1 MWSRPALLLWV
12 SVRIRNGAGKRG
24 FALWLPV
31 PLFLLGGLADMTE
44 DIFAVLRLFPAVRR
58 KLRDCPDPAELLRAV
73 SAALRSAGPADLADI
88 DVEKDGRRVAVKCL
102 LR

>member
-1 MWSRPALLLWV
+1 MWNRPALLLWI
-12 SVRIRNGAGKRG
+12 SVRIRNGPGKRG

-44 DIFAVLRLFPAVRR
+44 DVFLALRLFPGVRR
-58 KLRDCPDPAELLRAV
+58 RLRDFPDPAALLRAV
-73 SAALRSAGPADLADI
+73 SDSLRDAGPADLADI